1 MVSIRRTGNWRGIGA
16 LIDNLEKECKIAV
29 DTSLKR
35 FALKAEGTAKKHLRD
50 QDLNWKPLKP
60 ATLAAK
66 LREGYSEKTLIR
78 TSSYFQ
84 SITSWVD
91 KTKDVAY
98 IGVKKEVKEPEGRYI
113 HLIARVHEFGS
124 MSGNIPARPLWQ
136 PTLEETI
143 EWHKKNNNPAT
154 IFLRNIRKYRV

>member
-1 MVSIRRTGNWRGIGA
+1 MGVTRTGNWRGA
-16 LIDNLEKECKIAV
+16 ASLIDNLEKECKIAV

-50 QDLNWKPLKP
+50 QDLGWAPLKA

-66 LREGYSEKTLIR
+66 IRKGYSEKTLIR

-91 KTKDVAY
+91 GSSDTAY
-98 IGVKKEVKEPEGRYI
+98 VGVKKEVKERDGRYI
-113 HLIARVHEFGS
+113 YEIARVHEMGS
-124 MSGNIPARPLWQ
+124 LSGLIPARPLWR
-136 PTLEETI
+136 PTMEETV
-143 EWHKKNNNPAT
+143 EWHRKNNNPAQ
-154 IFLRNIRKYRV
+154 IFLRNIKKYR

>member
-1 MVSIRRTGNWRGIGA
+1 MGIRRTGNWRGVA
-16 LIDNLEKECKIAV
+16 SLVDNLEKECKIAV

-35 FALKAEGTAKKHLRD
+35 FALKAEGTAKKHMRD
-50 QDLNWKPLKP
+50 QDLNWAPLKP

-66 LREGYSEKTLIR
+66 IRKGYSEKTLIR

-91 KTKDVAY
+91 KSSDTAY
-98 IGVKKEVKEPEGRYI
+98 VGVKKDAKEKDGRHI
-113 HLIARVHEFGS
+113 HKIARIHEFGS
-124 MSGNIPARPLWQ
+124 MSGNIPARPLWE
-136 PTLEETI
+136 PTMEETI
-143 EWHKKNNNPAT
+143 EWHKKKNNPAD